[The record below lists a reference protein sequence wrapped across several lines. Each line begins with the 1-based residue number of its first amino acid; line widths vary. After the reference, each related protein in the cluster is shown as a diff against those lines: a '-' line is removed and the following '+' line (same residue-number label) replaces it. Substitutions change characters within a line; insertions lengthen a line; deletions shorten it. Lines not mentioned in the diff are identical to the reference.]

1 MRKLLIILLAVALS
15 AIGIAYYLDA
25 RIPRATATLQVHPQE
40 IVAGVGSL
48 RTGPG

>member
-25 RIPRATATLQVHPQE
+25 RIPRATAILQIHSPAMVPSANPVHQMH
-40 IVAGVGSL
+40 
-48 RTGPG
+48 R